1 MKINYRISD
10 FIFIG
15 ILGLLIA
22 SAIVQSVIFGYLVTI
37 NNYLGFAGWVTVL
50 VLMFTRFVQRLIA
63 SNQCCL
69 RKSLKRTLA
78 T

>member
-37 NNYLGFAGWVTVL
+37 NNYLGFVGWVTVL
-50 VLMFTRFVQRLIA
+50 VQKDHRP
-63 SNQCCL
+63 CP
-69 RKSLKRTLA
+69 
-78 T
+78 